1 MGPFPRKNGFMG
13 DRWSVYIVEC
23 ADSTLYTGVA
33 RSVRARLIAHNRG
46 KGARYTR
53 GRLPV
58 RLLYQEDD
66 LSKGEA
72 QRRESAI
79 KRLQRKEKLR
89 LIDRGPPSRRGLAVA
104 ALAE

>member
-1 MGPFPRKNGFMG
+1 MS

-46 KGARYTR
+46 KGAKYTR

-58 RLLYQEDD
+58 RLLYQEGD
-66 LSKGEA
+66 LTKGEA
-72 QRRESAI
+72 QRRETAI

-89 LIDRGPPSRRGLAVA
+89 LIDEGPPSRRGLAVA
-104 ALAE
+104 AAAP

>member
-1 MGPFPRKNGFMG
+1 MS

-66 LSKGEA
+66 MSKGEA

-89 LIDRGPPSRRGLAVA
+89 LIDEGPPTRHWL
-104 ALAE
+104 ALAGPKEKAGRRRPV